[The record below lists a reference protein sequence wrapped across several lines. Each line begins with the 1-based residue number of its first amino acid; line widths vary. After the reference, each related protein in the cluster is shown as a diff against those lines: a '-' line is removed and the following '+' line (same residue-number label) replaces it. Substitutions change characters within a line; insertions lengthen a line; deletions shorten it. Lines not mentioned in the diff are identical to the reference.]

1 MFASPPV
8 LTTKRFAELPAE
20 QRRADRPSHWAA
32 GQPNV
37 GAIHSLLEGPG
48 FTRDG
53 RFFCVDVAHGRIF
66 QISQEG
72 RFTVAAEYDG
82 WPNGLR
88 IHKDGRI
95 FIADNKNG
103 VMLFDPERGTVAPL
117 IERYR
122 GERFRG
128 VNDLTFAANGDLYFT
143 DQGLT
148 GLHDA
153 AGRVYRYSAGGELS
167 LLLDRIPSPNG
178 LVLSRDGSELYLAVT
193 RDNAI
198 WRVPLLADGGVTKVG
213 RFIQMSGGQG
223 PDGLAIDTD
232 GNLLVA
238 HVGFGCVWQFSPLGE
253 PLLRIQ
259 SCAGLKT
266 TNVAFGGA
274 ENRTLFITEAES
286 GSILTVELPIPGEQL
301 YSHR

>member
-1 MFASPPV
+1 MFAAPPT
-8 LTTKRFAELPAE
+8 LETSRFAELPRAL
-20 QRRADRPSHWAA
+20 RRADRPSIWAA

-37 GAIHSLLEGPG
+37 GGIHSLLEGPG

-66 QISQEG
+66 RISDAGE
-72 RFTVAAEYDG
+72 FSVAAEYDG

-88 IHKDGRI
+88 VHKDGRI
-95 FIADNKNG
+95 FVADHRNG
-103 VMLFDPERGTVAPL
+103 VMLFDPDSGSVTPV
-117 IERYR
+117 IEDYR
-122 GERFRG
+122 GERFLG

-153 AGRVYRYSAGGELS
+153 SGRVYRYSAAGELS
-167 LLLDRIPSPNG
+167 VLLGNIPSPNG
-178 LVLSRDGSELYLAVT
+178 LVLNREQNELYLAVT

-198 WRVPLLADGGVTKVG
+198 WRVPLLSDGGTAKVG

-223 PDGLAIDTD
+223 PDGMAIDAA
-232 GNLLVA
+232 GNIFVA

-266 TNVAFGGA
+266 TNIAFGGPD
-274 ENRTLFITEAES
+274 NRTLFITEAES
-286 GSILTVELPIPGEQL
+286 GSILIGDLTTSGETL
-301 YSHR
+301 YSHQ

>member
-1 MFASPPV
+1 MFAAPPI
-8 LTTKRFAELPAE
+8 LETKLFAELPAE
-20 QRRADRPSHWAA
+20 LRFAGRPSQWAA

-53 RFFCVDVAHGRIF
+53 TFYCVDVAHGRIF
-66 QISQEG
+66 RVSADG
-72 RFTVAAEYDG
+72 RFTTIAEYDG

-95 FIADNKNG
+95 FIADYKNG
-103 VMLFDPERGTVAPL
+103 VMLFDPQSGAVIPFIT
-117 IERYR
+117 RYR
-122 GERFRG
+122 TERFRG
-128 VNDLTFAANGDLYFT
+128 VNDLTFAQNGDLYFT

-153 AGRVYRYSAGGELS
+153 SGRVYRFSAAGDLTI
-167 LLLDRIPSPNG
+167 LLDNIPSPNG
-178 LVLSRDGSELYLAVT
+178 LVLNLSQTELYLAVT

-198 WRVPLLADGGVTKVG
+198 WRVPLLADGGVAKVG

-223 PDGLAIDTD
+223 PDGLAIDAA
-232 GNLLVA
+232 GNLFVA

-253 PLLRIQ
+253 PLLRIP
-259 SCAGLKT
+259 SCAGLGT
-266 TNVAFGGA
+266 TNITFGGP
-274 ENRTLFITEAES
+274 ENRTLYITEAAS
-286 GSILTVELPIPGEQL
+286 GAILTADLVTPGEPL
-301 YSHR
+301 YAHG